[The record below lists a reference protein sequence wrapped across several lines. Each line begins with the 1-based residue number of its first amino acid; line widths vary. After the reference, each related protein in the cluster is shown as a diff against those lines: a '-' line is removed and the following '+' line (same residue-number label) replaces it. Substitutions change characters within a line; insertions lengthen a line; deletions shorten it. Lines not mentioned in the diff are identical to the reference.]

1 MLGRFDRDENHTLRR
16 VLVSGDTIGSCLV
29 RLRVSLVGALLHQYF
44 NIAFLMGK
52 PQDLP
57 GGKEQ
62 MKVGVALAL
71 VTYVMALAVPYGIGR
86 AFMQAIVDLGCT
98 ALIMHLALLAMGFK
112 NRFEQA
118 YGGLCGASAFVNLAA
133 LPLYTLRP
141 FGPDAQ
147 VSSISMLAD
156 FVLLVWGLSLLGHV
170 IRHTFEVNMVISI
183 IVSFVYF
190 ILLSTFMATL
200 LPIPVA
206 VDPDISSLNGVV
218 LGALTDSSGGWA
230 ARLPIVILQT

>member
-1 MLGRFDRDENHTLRR
+1 M
-16 VLVSGDTIGSCLV
+16 
-29 RLRVSLVGALLHQYF
+29 GALLHQYF

-62 MKVGVALAL
+62 MKVGVVLAL
-71 VTYVMALAVPYGIGR
+71 VTYIMALAVPYGIGR
-86 AFMQAIVDLGCT
+86 AFMQAIVDLSCT
-98 ALIMHLALLAMGFK
+98 ALILHLALSLMGFK
-112 NRFEQA
+112 NRFDQA
-118 YGGLCGASAFVNLAA
+118 YGGLCGASAFINLAA

-141 FGPDAQ
+141 YGPETQ

-170 IRHTFEVNMVISI
+170 IRHTFEVSMVISI

-200 LPIPVA
+200 LPMPGA
-206 VDPDISSLNGVV
+206 VESNVSSLSGDI
-218 LGALTDSSGGWA
+218 LSALVHHSTSGWVNSLSA
-230 ARLPIVILQT
+230 AILRT